1 MAWPG
6 LDVNARDRD
15 LPVDEFIF
23 PLGYGLTV
31 DESRP
36 WVALSEVMIGADNSL
51 DQEVFKGGPRGSWR
65 LFSGDASD
73 WEVEAT
79 SSSSQS
85 STGSVTI
92 EAIDRLVQ
100 EDARRVTFVG
110 NGAGVSQVYMQS
122 EYPTD
127 LTALNDAG
135 GALSIEFRVQRMPTS
150 VVELRMDCKY
160 PCSGAVRFTKV
171 LLDSPIGE
179 WTKRAVPVACFQ
191 EAGLNLAQV
200 NTAFVLATEGD
211 ITLDISEI
219 KLTTMPEIRSIA
231 SCADLVNDT
240 LLLD

>member
-1 MAWPG
+1 MPWPA
-6 LDVNARDRD
+6 LDVNATDRD
-15 LPVDEFIF
+15 LPVDAFAF
-23 PLGYGLTV
+23 PIGYGLAVT
-31 DESRP
+31 DA
-36 WVALSEVMIGADNSL
+36 VAWSELSEALIGADNSL
-51 DQEVFKGGPRGSWR
+51 DQEIFKGGPRGFWK
-65 LFSGDASD
+65 LFSGDSSD
-73 WEVEAT
+73 WAVEAT

-100 EDARRVTFVG
+100 EDTRRLTFK
-110 NGAGVSQVYMQS
+110 GAEGRLSQVYMQS

-135 GALSIEFRVQRMPTS
+135 GALSIDFRVQSPPTTPVS
-150 VVELRMDCKY
+150 LRMDCKY

-171 LLDSPIGE
+171 LLDAPVGE

-211 ITLDISEI
+211 ITLDVSEI

-240 LLLD
+240 MLLD